1 VVFRIEAEVS
11 GCRSQHSCE
20 LEGLT
25 RTLRYV
31 ANILQH
37 PLDEFEIRARTKEI
51 RRARITVV
59 PLKVYLAEKPTIAMA
74 R

>member
-1 VVFRIEAEVS
+1 MEAEVS

-20 LEGLT
+20 LEDLT

-51 RRARITVV
+51 RWARIPII
-59 PLKVYLAEKPTIAMA
+59 PLKVYLPEKPTIAIA